1 MKKTITWILIA
12 DGARARVFK
21 NEGPGKGVQS
31 ALDRDFSS
39 ENLASRDLVSDNP
52 GRTFDSAGSGRH
64 AKVPHSDP
72 RRNAKHEFARELAKF
87 LDQENTKNSYDRLI
101 IVAPPQALGDL
112 RSELTE
118 ATRKKLSGE
127 INKDLT
133 HLPIGEIADHLG
145 SVLAV

>member
-21 NEGPGKGVQS
+21 NEGPGKGVQL
-31 ALDRDFSS
+31 ALDQEFSG
-39 ENLASRDLVSDNP
+39 ENLASRDLVSDKS
-52 GRTFDSAGSGRH
+52 GRTFDSGGDGRH

-72 RRNAKHEFARELAKF
+72 HRNAKHDFAREMAKF

-101 IVAPPQALGDL
+101 IVAPPQTLGDL
-112 RSELTE
+112 RSELTN
-118 ATRKKLSGE
+118 AARKKLTGE

-133 HLPIGEIADHLG
+133 HIPIGEIADHLG